1 MKETLSRIL
10 FSAKAEL
17 KNIDPSIKV
26 GAMISGA
33 PTSPARGSRAVS
45 GVKINSSALFLDH
58 LRGEKANARYSKSS
72 DIVYCEYITGG
83 VRYHASFD
91 GNVMKFKEKA
101 PEGIALVYP
110 FAAYIIATNKGYAE
124 TKEAF
129 DQAKHSSDVNK
140 IAYFCDNFYYQTK
153 DMFEI
158 EITEENSM
166 ELIAQAI
173 RTGEMDE
180 IECFK
185 DLKNLLKFDLV
196 SEIPENE
203 KKEKES
209 QKDKLFESA
218 KAGLNILDY
227 LWDVDRRNY
236 IPSLKSLDSFVPS
249 TAFFTAEVLMK
260 RTLNRVLDRLGD
272 FVTGIEAIGDDYL
285 NFQLVGKPGTGK
297 TTFANALAADFG
309 LPIRVV
315 TVSKNTEEDT
325 FQGMTKVMDGGYQ
338 FVETPFLDAYKNGG
352 IILLEEFN
360 LADPGVMMGAL
371 GQALEKPFILLEDGY
386 KEVRRHPLCVVI
398 ATMNVGTQGSREPS
412 EAFTSRAPH
421 VFMLDDPETE
431 QFISILE
438 KKSGQPKKTC
448 KKVYKAYQKVLE
460 YLMNPRV
467 NAEDVALSI
476 TLRHCLAALIHLEIG
491 ESFSEAIK
499 NTMVGTI
506 AVKDLSLAKDV
517 YNSVVATMAD

>member
-1 MKETLSRIL
+1 MKETISKIL

-17 KNIDPSIKV
+17 KNIDPSLKV
-26 GAMISGA
+26 GAMIAGA

-45 GVKINSSALFLDH
+45 GVKINSAALFIDH
-58 LRGEKANARYSKSS
+58 MRDGRVNARYSKSS
-72 DIVYCEYITGG
+72 DIAYCEYITGG
-83 VRYHASFD
+83 KRFHASFD
-91 GNVMKFKEKA
+91 GSVMRFKEKA

-110 FAAYIIATNKGYAE
+110 LVAYVIATTKGYVE
-124 TKEAF
+124 TTEAFEKAKSSKEAF
-129 DQAKHSSDVNK
+129 D
-140 IAYFCDNFYYQTK
+140 IAYFCDNFYYQVK
-153 DMFEI
+153 DLETI
-158 EITEENSM
+158 EYTEDNSM

-173 RTGEMDE
+173 RTGEMTKIDAME
-180 IECFK
+180 
-185 DLKNLLKFDLV
+185 DLEGLLKFDLV
-196 SEIPENE
+196 DEVPEPNEEKAAPKINE
-203 KKEKES
+203 K
-209 QKDKLFESA
+209 FEFT
-218 KAGLNILDY
+218 KAGVNVLDY
-227 LWDVDRRNY
+227 IWDIDRKNY

-249 TAFFTAEVLMK
+249 AAFFTAETLMK
-260 RTLNRVLDRLGD
+260 RTLNRVLDRLND
-272 FVTGIEAIGDDYL
+272 FVPGIEAIGDDYL

-421 VFMLDDPETE
+421 VFMLDDPESE

-438 KKSGQPKKTC
+438 KKSGQPKKLC
-448 KKVYKAYQKVLE
+448 KKVYKAYQKILE

-476 TLRHCLAALIHLEIG
+476 TLRHCLAALVHLEIG
-491 ESFSEAIK
+491 ETFSEAIK
-499 NTMVGTI
+499 NTMVGAI
-506 AVKDLSLAKDV
+506 AIKDLSLARDV
-517 YNSVVATMAD
+517 YSSVVSTMAD